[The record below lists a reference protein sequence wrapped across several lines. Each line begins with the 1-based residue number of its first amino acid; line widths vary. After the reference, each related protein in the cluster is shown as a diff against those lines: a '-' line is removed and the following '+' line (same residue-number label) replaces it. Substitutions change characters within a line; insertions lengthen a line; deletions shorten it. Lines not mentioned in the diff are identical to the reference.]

1 MSNIFGLKTNSSPFA
16 EPALTKTPSLSQKK
30 FLIEEK
36 SNEVLKKILAIALD
50 DEHPKQDVFL
60 KWAGDRMLPMSEF
73 DKDKGQGG
81 IKTVIIDRSCGGKIT
96 IKTGD
101 QSVEIAEGDYSET
114 LIVDGENNGQS

>member
-1 MSNIFGLKTNSSPFA
+1 MSNIFGLKTNSSTFV
-16 EPALTKTPSLSQKK
+16 EPVLSKTPSLSQKK

-96 IKTGD
+96 IKTGSD
-101 QSVEIAEGDYSET
+101 SVEIDENDFSET
-114 LIVDGENNGQS
+114 LIADGDNNG

>member
-1 MSNIFGLKTNSSPFA
+1 MSNIFGLKTNSSTFV

-36 SNEVLKKILAIALD
+36 SNEVLQKILAIALD
-50 DEHPKQDVFL
+50 DDHPKQDVFL

-96 IKTGD
+96 IKTGSE
-101 QSVEIAEGDYSET
+101 SVEIAESDYSET
-114 LIVDGENNGQS
+114 LIVEGE

>member
-1 MSNIFGLKTNSSPFA
+1 MSNIFGLKTNSSTFI

-36 SNEVLKKILAIALD
+36 SNEVLKKILAIALN

-96 IKTGD
+96 MKIGSE
-101 QSVEIAEGDYSET
+101 SVEIAESDYSDN
-114 LIVDGENNGQS
+114 LIIEGDNNG

>member
-1 MSNIFGLKTNSSPFA
+1 MSNIFGLKTNSSTFV
-16 EPALTKTPSLSQKK
+16 EPVLSKTPSLSQKK

-81 IKTVIIDRSCGGKIT
+81 VKTVIIDRSCGGKIT
-96 IKTGD
+96 IKTGSD
-101 QSVEIAEGDYSET
+101 SVEIDENDFSET
-114 LIVDGENNGQS
+114 LIADGDNNG